1 MILCR
6 IFAIVDNVLSVIAT
20 KVTPGNPFQFA
31 TPEFGVRVED
41 PSEELGENAD
51 TFTPNITD
59 LLSQIMNRTL
69 ENVPPA
75 MVDISSTLLNDT
87 TGSIPRISVAIYGR
101 DALFQERS
109 SFTAGSNREVGSIIT
124 DISLRSL
131 DGRVKTI
138 DRPTNSNIVRPTFAK
153 RVS

>member
-1 MILCR
+1 M
-6 IFAIVDNVLSVIAT
+6 DNVLSVIAT

-41 PSEELGENAD
+41 PSEDLGENAD

-59 LLSQIMNRTL
+59 LLSQIINRTL

-109 SFTAGSNREVGSIIT
+109 NSSNRKVGSIIT

-131 DGRVKTI
+131 DGRVKPI
-138 DRPTNSNIVRPTFAK
+138 VRPTNSNIVRPTFAK
-153 RVS
+153 KVS

>member
-1 MILCR
+1 M
-6 IFAIVDNVLSVIAT
+6 DNVLSVIAT

-59 LLSQIMNRTL
+59 LLSQIMNRSL

-109 SFTAGSNREVGSIIT
+109 NFSNRKVGSIIT

-138 DRPTNSNIVRPTFAK
+138 DHPTNSNIVRPTFAK

>member
-1 MILCR
+1 M
-6 IFAIVDNVLSVIAT
+6 DNVLSVIAT

-51 TFTPNITD
+51 TFTSNITD
-59 LLSQIMNRTL
+59 LLSQIMNKTL

-87 TGSIPRISVAIYGR
+87 TGSIPRISVAIYGS

-109 SFTAGSNREVGSIIT
+109 NFSNRKVGSIIT

-131 DGRVKTI
+131 DGRVKPI
-138 DRPTNSNIVRPTFAK
+138 VRPTNSNIVRPTFAK